1 MAKLSKDERLGKLRE
16 VIGSQRTLSTSEL
29 QESLGVSRMTLFRDL
44 EVLQEEGYVD
54 RLYGSV
60 TLSREQYN
68 LAEASITNI
77 EGKRRIAQYAATLV
91 QEDDTVFF
99 GAGITVL
106 EVAKIT
112 AASKLSLTAF
122 TYSFPIAQE
131 VYNKN
136 NIRLIMGGGYYHS
149 ETQSFVGSVATKAIE
164 GLSGRIAFFGS
175 NGFDLKS
182 GITSYFIEQAELIKK
197 MMSFS
202 QMSVAVIDSS
212 KFRKVNVHR
221 ICGLSEPDLII
232 TDSGI
237 PESAIAEMKAANIP
251 IVVV

>member
-1 MAKLSKDERLGKLRE
+1 
-16 VIGSQRTLSTSEL
+16 
-29 QESLGVSRMTLFRDL
+29 MTLFRDL
-44 EVLQEEGYVD
+44 EVLQEEGFVD

-68 LAEASITNI
+68 LAEASVTNI
-77 EGKRRIAQYAATLV
+77 EGKRRIAQYAATLIH
-91 QEDDTVFF
+91 EDDTIFF

-106 EVAKIT
+106 EVAKII
-112 AASKLSLTAF
+112 AASNLAVTAF
-122 TYSFPIAQE
+122 TYSFPVAQE
-131 VYNKN
+131 VFKKS
-136 NIRLIMGGGYYHS
+136 NIRLIMGGGYYHT
-149 ETQSFVGSVATKAIE
+149 ETESFVGSMTLKTIE
-164 GLSGRIAFFGS
+164 NLSGRIAFFGS

-182 GITSYFIEQAELIKK
+182 GITSYFVEQAELIKK

-221 ICGLSEPDLII
+221 ICSLIEPDLII
-232 TDSGI
+232 TDNSI
-237 PESAIAEMKAANIP
+237 PEGAVAELKAANIP